1 MNTDAPAKNPDAR
14 PDSTVDAALSR
25 ARTCEELRLL
35 QAQRF
40 NALNLLAGGVAH
52 EFNNLIAGI
61 LGSAELVAMD
71 IPEGHPSRD
80 LLKQIFE
87 ASNLARDFVH
97 KLRAFGQRLPPEFRP
112 VRLQQVIEE
121 CMQILRSII
130 PDKVELQTVIQPDCA
145 LVNADPTHLHQAIL
159 DLCLHTW
166 QGLADRR
173 GQIKIS
179 LENCPAVHPPSGQA
193 CILQPGPHVCLT
205 VQDNSP
211 GLEKSARDHIFYPF
225 RARRTGGIKIGLEL
239 FTVRETI
246 QGHLGEIFL
255 ESEPGQGQTFRI
267 YLPAVDGE

>member
-1 MNTDAPAKNPDAR
+1 MYAKTPAKIRDASPDTTGDAAR
-14 PDSTVDAALSR
+14 PQACASD
-25 ARTCEELRLL
+25 EIRLL

-71 IPEGHPSRD
+71 MPEGHPSHD
-80 LLKQIFE
+80 TLKQIFE

-97 KLRAFGQRLPPEFRP
+97 KLRAFGQRPAPEFKP
-112 VRLQQVIEE
+112 VRLQQIIEE
-121 CMQILRSII
+121 CIQILRSII
-130 PDKVELQTVIQPDCA
+130 PDKVELQTVINPDCR
-145 LVNADPTHLHQAIL
+145 LVQADPVHLHQAIL
-159 DLCLHTW
+159 DLCLHAW

-173 GQIKIS
+173 GRIKIS
-179 LENCPAVHPPSGQA
+179 LENCPVVHPPAGQA

-205 VQDNSP
+205 VQDDSP
-211 GLEKSARDHIFYPF
+211 GLEKSARDHIFHPF
-225 RARRTGGIKIGLEL
+225 RARRTGGTKIGLEL
-239 FTVRETI
+239 FLVRETI

-267 YLPAVDGE
+267 YLPAADGE

>member
-1 MNTDAPAKNPDAR
+1 MNTNSPAQNHDANTG
-14 PDSTVDAALSR
+14 STADGASPRTRAAG
-25 ARTCEELRLL
+25 EIRLL
-35 QAQRF
+35 QTQRF
-40 NALNLLAGGVAH
+40 YALNLLAGGVAH

-80 LLKQIFE
+80 TLKQIFE
-87 ASNLARDFVH
+87 ASNQARDFVH
-97 KLRAFGQRLPPEFRP
+97 KLRTFGQRPLPEFRP

-121 CMQILRSII
+121 CIQILRSII
-130 PDKVELQTVIQPDCA
+130 PDKVELQTEIQPGCA
-145 LVNADPTHLHQAIL
+145 MVNGDAGHLHQAIL
-159 DLCLHTW
+159 DLCLHAW

-179 LENCPAVHPPSGQA
+179 LENCSTVQPPAGQA
-193 CILQPGPHVCLT
+193 CFLQPGPHVCLT

-211 GLEKSARDHIFYPF
+211 GLEKNARDNIFHPF
-225 RARRTGGIKIGLEL
+225 RARRAGGIKMGLEL

-255 ESEPGQGQTFRI
+255 ESEPGRGQTFRI
-267 YLPAVDGE
+267 YLPAVNGE